1 MFSLAYAILCI
12 CSIYLAL
19 EKDKQNGKWILQN
32 MVYLEGGMK
41 VKKLKKYEVAF
52 RTSSCGIAYVNI
64 RAENKE
70 DAIERLKK
78 KHYRTDIIVRI
89 REGGEN
95 WKCSLQK

>member
-1 MFSLAYAILCI
+1 M
-12 CSIYLAL
+12 
-19 EKDKQNGKWILQN
+19 Q
-32 MVYLEGGMK
+32 

-52 RTSSCGIAYVNI
+52 RTSSCGITHVNI

-89 REGGEN
+89 REEGEN
-95 WKCSLQK
+95 

>member
-1 MFSLAYAILCI
+1 M
-12 CSIYLAL
+12 
-19 EKDKQNGKWILQN
+19 
-32 MVYLEGGMK
+32 
-41 VKKLKKYEVAF
+41 KKLKKYEVAF

-95 WKCSLQK
+95 